1 MILHYLLVVQTG
13 KLSQLQGLLKLP
25 QPVDFSG
32 AETSYEREFPNNVQ
46 VTTPLMKYTL
56 SSGAWTMA
64 AVFSK
69 EQLLNKEH
77 TGPDFVSIADAGPGI
92 DWTSGSGLAN
102 HLRYVDGLAL
112 KSITAL
118 GATSKGSAP
127 QLFTSV
133 SISGTMVVGNTIQLV
148 VPPDLW
154 QGPVDESAYTWQ
166 KLENSV
172 WTTVPGANSIQFVP
186 TSPGFYRGGVAARNA
201 YGWSASTYT
210 PPVNIVA
217 V

>member
-1 MILHYLLVVQTG
+1 MILHYLLVVQSG

-25 QPVDFSG
+25 HPLDFSG
-32 AETSYEREFPNNVQ
+32 NESSYEREFPNSVR

-92 DWTSGSGLAN
+92 EWTSGSGLAN
-102 HLRYVDGLAL
+102 NLRYVDGLAL

-118 GATSKGSAP
+118 GATSKGSTP
-127 QLFTSV
+127 LLFSSV
-133 SISGTMVVGNTIQLV
+133 TIAGTLVVGNTVHIV
-148 VPPDLW
+148 VPQDLW
-154 QGPVDESAYTWQ
+154 QGPVDEERYSWQ
-166 KLENSV
+166 RLENSV
-172 WTTVPGANSIQFVP
+172 WVTVVGEEGIQYSP
-186 TSPGFYRGGVAARNA
+186 TSPGFYRGGVGARNA
-201 YGWSASTYT
+201 YGWSAPTYT
-210 PPVNIVA
+210 PPFNVVS